1 MNETRGWRR
10 FVRHPLLRKYT
21 SLIRAD
27 LSAVYA
33 RDLQKWL
40 VIAPIIGAITGLVTT
55 AIAVIILQQMWPPIL
70 RYYLA
75 HHWAIVPGL
84 VLGCLVAGLIMQFLT
99 PDANEHSTEEI
110 IRSYHEHQGHIN
122 MQPLIPKLLAAI
134 ATVGLGG
141 SAALEGPSIYSGG
154 AIGSWMWARFR
165 MLRRFRLDAR
175 DRRIMLICGAAA
187 GMSAVF
193 RAPFT
198 GIVFAL
204 EMPYKDDL
212 AHEALLPSLIA
223 SVVSFMTLASFLG
236 SAPLFDFA
244 TASSFTRKDLVWC
257 ALLGL
262 IIGLLSMAFVITF
275 RRARSFC
282 IKLGWPHWLK
292 MAIGGLL
299 TGFCG
304 VLFLHFYNGGLVP
317 LGPNYEAVG
326 IILSHAHSSLE
337 LVSFGILKLA
347 ATVFTLGAGGVSAM
361 FVPLFLTGG
370 TFGMAF
376 AQSVAHSA
384 TPALYAAVGMA
395 CFISAGYKTPLAAVV
410 FVAEATG
417 GHAFIIPA
425 LIGSAVAYAVSGD
438 ASASGDQRLHEAV
451 RVADL
456 KALPIREIMHVE
468 VVAIPANLTLREF
481 VATLSPHTRHD
492 VFPVFDKGRLLGT
505 CSLWALSQVAP
516 ERWCTTRVRDIAQHR
531 VQKVSPE
538 TDAMEALRLLLAEDS
553 EPLLVVVDTGDKVVG
568 IVTKTNILQ
577 ALKLRRECSARSADQ
592 RLVSPEDATA

>member
-84 VLGCLVAGLIMQFLT
+84 VLGCLIAGLIMQFLT

-223 SVVSFMTLASFLG
+223 PVAS
-236 SAPLFDFA
+236 A
-244 TASSFTRKDLVWC
+244 TKTTA
-257 ALLGL
+257 
-262 IIGLLSMAFVITF
+262 
-275 RRARSFC
+275 AR
-282 IKLGWPHWLK
+282 
-292 MAIGGLL
+292 
-299 TGFCG
+299 G
-304 VLFLHFYNGGLVP
+304 VLY
-317 LGPNYEAVG
+317 
-326 IILSHAHSSLE
+326 
-337 LVSFGILKLA
+337 
-347 ATVFTLGAGGVSAM
+347 
-361 FVPLFLTGG
+361 
-370 TFGMAF
+370 
-376 AQSVAHSA
+376 
-384 TPALYAAVGMA
+384 PA
-395 CFISAGYKTPLAAVV
+395 
-410 FVAEATG
+410 
-417 GHAFIIPA
+417 
-425 LIGSAVAYAVSGD
+425 
-438 ASASGDQRLHEAV
+438 
-451 RVADL
+451 
-456 KALPIREIMHVE
+456 EIKH
-468 VVAIPANLTLREF
+468 AIP
-481 VATLSPHTRHD
+481 
-492 VFPVFDKGRLLGT
+492 
-505 CSLWALSQVAP
+505 
-516 ERWCTTRVRDIAQHR
+516 
-531 VQKVSPE
+531 
-538 TDAMEALRLLLAEDS
+538 
-553 EPLLVVVDTGDKVVG
+553 
-568 IVTKTNILQ
+568 
-577 ALKLRRECSARSADQ
+577 
-592 RLVSPEDATA
+592 TAA